1 MNEILIYGDIGFE
14 NTAKDIEAKL
24 AEFEGEPAKVRINS
38 GGGDVYEG
46 VAILNAL
53 RSYSGELTVV
63 IESLAASAASFIAVG
78 VGGRVVIRPNAEV
91 MIHKAWTMLAGNAD
105 DIDKIKADL
114 ARQDVKIAKIYAE
127 RAGGELDDWLALMS
141 AETWY
146 SADEAL
152 EAGLVDA
159 IEDAKAPAASALGTK
174 KVFAQFKYSNRS
186 AAPPPTLGSRSE
198 SVPETNQEKGD
209 TVGILNQLAKE
220 LGKSPED
227 VQRALSGFFNE
238 TVTVSG
244 EVEVTYPAET
254 AIAPTERVTVEP
266 TIGDTPAAGDEEA
279 PAAPQNAAMDATGL
293 GLAFAPGTVPEGWDF
308 TVDEATGVVTA
319 KAPAGV
325 EVGDVVE
332 ATVKVNDST
341 EVPVSFKVRSL
352 SDDGED
358 EGEAPA
364 GDVPAEAPANAVVT
378 VPKAVWDEYVADR
391 AKYAA
396 QLEADKARELEA
408 KIDGHIRDGRYSA
421 AHRGEA
427 LAAYKADPVTA
438 ERVWGALP
446 KNKAVPVSELGHSGD
461 MENMTTL
468 ERMRAKAAANR
479 KNKKKET
486 KNV

>member
-24 AEFEGEPAKVRINS
+24 ADFDGEPARVRINS

-91 MIHKAWTMLAGNAD
+91 MIHKAWTTLAGNAD
-105 DIDKIKADL
+105 DIDKTKADL

-152 EAGLVDA
+152 EAGLVDVV
-159 IEDAKAPAASALGTK
+159 EDAKAPAASALGTK

-198 SVPETNQEKGD
+198 SAPETNQEKGD
-209 TVGILNQLAKE
+209 TVGILYQLAKE

-227 VQRALSGFFNE
+227 VQSALSGFFNE

-308 TVDEATGVVTA
+308 VVDEATGVVTA

-352 SDDGED
+352 SDDGEG

-378 VPKAVWDEYVADR
+378 VPKSVWDEYVADR

-396 QLEADKARELEA
+396 QLEADKERELEA

-479 KNKKKET
+479 KNKNKET

>member
-1 MNEILIYGDIGFE
+1 MSIKN
-14 NTAKDIEAKL
+14 L
-24 AEFEGEPAKVRINS
+24 A
-38 GGGDVYEG
+38 
-46 VAILNAL
+46 
-53 RSYSGELTVV
+53 
-63 IESLAASAASFIAVG
+63 
-78 VGGRVVIRPNAEV
+78 
-91 MIHKAWTMLAGNAD
+91 
-105 DIDKIKADL
+105 
-114 ARQDVKIAKIYAE
+114 Q
-127 RAGGELDDWLALMS
+127 
-141 AETWY
+141 
-146 SADEAL
+146 
-152 EAGLVDA
+152 
-159 IEDAKAPAASALGTK
+159 
-174 KVFAQFKYSNRS
+174 
-186 AAPPPTLGSRSE
+186 
-198 SVPETNQEKGD
+198 
-209 TVGILNQLAKE
+209 E
-220 LGKSPED
+220 LGVEPDELRKK
-227 VQRALSGFFNE
+227 LSGFFNE

-266 TIGDTPAAGDEEA
+266 TIGDTSAAGDEEV
-279 PAAPQNAAMDATGL
+279 PAAPQNAAMEATGL

-332 ATVKVNDST
+332 ATVKVNDT
-341 EVPVSFKVRSL
+341 TDVPVSFKVRSL

-358 EGEAPA
+358 EGEEPA
-364 GDVPAEAPANAVVT
+364 GDVPAGAPANAVVT
-378 VPKAVWDEYVADR
+378 VPRAVWDEYMADR

-427 LAAYKADPVTA
+427 LAAYKADPITA

-446 KNKAVPVSELGHSGD
+446 KNKAVPVAELGHSGD

-486 KNV
+486 KHV